1 MTVRE
6 LYEVLNEF
14 MYLGLI
20 NNDTQLMIDNSN
32 ILETMQCGTVDEID
46 ANDNLS
52 TLFIKQGV

>member
-1 MTVRE
+1 MTVKE

-20 NNDTQLMIDNSN
+20 NNDTQIMIDNSI
-32 ILETMQCGTVDEID
+32 ILDTIQCGTVDEID
-46 ANDNLS
+46 INENLN

>member
-1 MTVRE
+1 MTVKE

-20 NNDTQLMIDNSN
+20 NNDTQIMIDNSN

-46 ANDNLS
+46 ANYNLN

>member
-1 MTVRE
+1 MTVKE

-20 NNDTQLMIDNSN
+20 NNDTQIMIDNSN

>member
-1 MTVRE
+1 MTVKE

-20 NNDTQLMIDNSN
+20 NNDTQLMIDNSI
-32 ILETMQCGTVDEID
+32 ILDTIQCSTVDEID
-46 ANDNLS
+46 ANENLN

>member
-1 MTVRE
+1 MTVKE

-20 NNDTQLMIDNSN
+20 NNDTQIMIDNSI
-32 ILETMQCGTVDEID
+32 ILGTIQCGTVDEID
-46 ANDNLS
+46 ANENLN

>member
-1 MTVRE
+1 MTVKE

-20 NNDTQLMIDNSN
+20 NNDTQIMIDNSN
-32 ILETMQCGTVDEID
+32 ILEAMQCGTVDEID
-46 ANDNLS
+46 ANDNLN